1 MFRLNIHAAEQPLLL
16 EEAYLLHNKLND
28 IANMD
33 SLLWQMRDIANCTNG
48 KGIGLDMDMIS
59 FGVQRGNKYSDVYYK
74 LVDIEVMQHDDSMLY
89 QLREANLISAQ
100 EAIYLFVKYFVEG
113 DEVKKRL
120 MEQIKS
126 FDW

>member
-1 MFRLNIHAAEQPLLL
+1 
-16 EEAYLLHNKLND
+16 
-28 IANMD
+28 
-33 SLLWQMRDIANCTNG
+33 
-48 KGIGLDMDMIS
+48 LDMDMIS